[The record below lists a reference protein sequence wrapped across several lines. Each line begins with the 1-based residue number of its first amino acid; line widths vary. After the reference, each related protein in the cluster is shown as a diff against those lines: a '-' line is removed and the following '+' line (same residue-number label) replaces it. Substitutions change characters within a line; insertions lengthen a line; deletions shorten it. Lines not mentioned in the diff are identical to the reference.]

1 MRVCVYGA
9 SSTELEQKYIDAVY
23 ELGKEMAARNMG
35 LVFGGGAQGMMGAAA
50 RGVRDGGGSIIG
62 VAPDFFDVDGVL
74 FPDCTE
80 FIYTKTMRE
89 RKQILEDS
97 SDAFIITPGGF
108 GTLDEFFEI
117 LTLKQLERHNKAIV
131 VLNVAGYYDNLF
143 DFVAQ
148 AMQEHFIKE
157 ACKQLYRLADTPKEA
172 LDYIESYKPEQL
184 SIKKLKDIRGGMT
197 YDYKG
202 K

>member
-1 MRVCVYGA
+1 M
-9 SSTELEQKYIDAVY
+9 
-23 ELGKEMAARNMG
+23 
-35 LVFGGGAQGMMGAAA
+35 
-50 RGVRDGGGSIIG
+50 
-62 VAPDFFDVDGVL
+62 
-74 FPDCTE
+74 
-80 FIYTKTMRE
+80 
-89 RKQILEDS
+89 EDS

-157 ACKQLYRLADTPKEA
+157 ACKQLYRLVDTPKEA

-184 SIKKLKDIRGGMT
+184 SIKKLKDIQDGMT

>member
-117 LTLKQLERHNKAIV
+117 LTSLVSPMRRHLGRKV
-131 VLNVAGYYDNLF
+131 MREKV
-143 DFVAQ
+143 
-148 AMQEHFIKE
+148 
-157 ACKQLYRLADTPKEA
+157 PS
-172 LDYIESYKPEQL
+172 YICGTIL
-184 SIKKLKDIRGGMT
+184 SFASMRSSTQGRK
-197 YDYKG
+197 
-202 K
+202 

>member
-1 MRVCVYGA
+1 
-9 SSTELEQKYIDAVY
+9 
-23 ELGKEMAARNMG
+23 MG

-131 VLNVAGYYDNLF
+131 VLNVAGYYDNISSRKP
-143 DFVAQ
+143 ANSYI
-148 AMQEHFIKE
+148 AWWTPPK
-157 ACKQLYRLADTPKEA
+157 RLLT
-172 LDYIESYKPEQL
+172 I
-184 SIKKLKDIRGGMT
+184 LKAT
-197 YDYKG
+197 SPNS
-202 K
+202 

>member
-131 VLNVAGYYDNLF
+131 VLNVA
-143 DFVAQ
+143 
-148 AMQEHFIKE
+148 
-157 ACKQLYRLADTPKEA
+157 CKQLYRLVDTPKEA

-184 SIKKLKDIRGGMT
+184 SIKKLKDIQDGMT

>member
-74 FPDCTE
+74 SRLHGVYLYQNHAGTQTDF
-80 FIYTKTMRE
+80 
-89 RKQILEDS
+89 
-97 SDAFIITPGGF
+97 GGQF
-108 GTLDEFFEI
+108 RRFYHHARRL
-117 LTLKQLERHNKAIV
+117 RH
-131 VLNVAGYYDNLF
+131 AG
-143 DFVAQ
+143 
-148 AMQEHFIKE
+148 
-157 ACKQLYRLADTPKEA
+157 
-172 LDYIESYKPEQL
+172 
-184 SIKKLKDIRGGMT
+184 
-197 YDYKG
+197 
-202 K
+202 